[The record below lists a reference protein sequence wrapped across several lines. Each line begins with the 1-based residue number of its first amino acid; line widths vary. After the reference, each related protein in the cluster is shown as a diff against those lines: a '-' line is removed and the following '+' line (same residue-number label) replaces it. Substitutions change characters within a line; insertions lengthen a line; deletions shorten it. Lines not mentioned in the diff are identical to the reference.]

1 MAKREPAV
9 TFKGTMAELTN
20 KLTLNGKK
28 LSQPFLS
35 QLVTYGLSAKVI
47 DTQPNKVGKGKPTN
61 IVEVTS
67 GKGHIFAEVVAG
79 AVAEAADAS
88 ADASVDAS
96 STGEVTA

>member
-9 TFKGTMAELTN
+9 TFKGTMAELTS

-35 QLVTYGLSAKVI
+35 QLVTYGLSASVVAK
-47 DTQPNKVGKGKPTN
+47 QPNSVGKGKPTN

-67 GKGHIFAEVVAG
+67 GKGHIFAEIVAD
-79 AVAEAADAS
+79 AAAEHVDAS
-88 ADASVDAS
+88 A
-96 STGEVTA
+96 STEVTA